1 MILIVV
7 ADCAPEADDDR
18 LAARGV
24 QEAIHRWI
32 AGRNHAAHALR
43 RKERKRLLQRK
54 NRRTN
59 E

>member
-43 RKERKRLLQRK
+43 RNERKRLLQRK
-54 NRRTN
+54 
-59 E
+59 